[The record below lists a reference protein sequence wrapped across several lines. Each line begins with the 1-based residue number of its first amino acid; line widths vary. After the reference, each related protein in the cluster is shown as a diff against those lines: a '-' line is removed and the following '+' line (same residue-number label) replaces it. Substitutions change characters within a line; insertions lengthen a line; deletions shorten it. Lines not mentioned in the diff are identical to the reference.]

1 MHNASCQNCLA
12 LDYLL
17 ASEGDVSTKLNLSN
31 CYLEIDDKEEVI
43 EKKINDR
50 MRRVAYILVQAW
62 NN

>member
-43 EKKINDR
+43 EKN
-50 MRRVAYILVQAW
+50 Q
-62 NN
+62 